1 MKTELLF
8 AVLFLAA
15 IPADADEAI
24 KTETYSP
31 QSQTSLV
38 IQQGRVTNITFSVME
53 RIKRIVAVEP
63 GPISTLGKDS
73 SNQEPLVNNL
83 PIFGKSIGTTDMV
96 VITLSPDGM
105 ERSYLFTIRVVQT
118 PQDGTSDPAAT
129 FSLTFK
135 YPKDQAP
142 PMAPT
147 SSSAPQLAAISWR
160 QKQAAKDKEIAE
172 ARLNS
177 DAFFGPQNLKY
188 LAQGTARDISPV
200 AASDN
205 GRLTAFRYP
214 GNLGFPA
221 VFVVQDAKPGIP
233 DVCTTGHA
241 TDNEA
246 PEQTVQ
252 ATINGDLIVV
262 QRTAA
267 HFRLREGRDVIE
279 IYNCG
284 YDPVGQNPGTGTSS
298 PDVVRRVIT
307 AR

>member
-1 MKTELLF
+1 MKMELLL

-15 IPADADEAI
+15 VPADADEAI
-24 KTETYSP
+24 RTETYSP

-83 PIFGKSIGTTDMV
+83 PIFGKSTGTTNMV

-105 ERSYLFTIRVVQT
+105 ERSYLFTIRVVPT
-118 PQDGTSDPAAT
+118 PQDGTNDPAAT

-142 PMAPT
+142 PVVPT
-147 SSSAPQLAAISWR
+147 SSSAPQVAAISWR

-172 ARLNS
+172 AKLNS

-188 LAQGTARDISPV
+188 LAQGTSRDIVPV
-200 AASDN
+200 AAS
-205 GRLTAFRYP
+205 
-214 GNLGFPA
+214 
-221 VFVVQDAKPGIP
+221 
-233 DVCTTGHA
+233 
-241 TDNEA
+241 DNEA

-284 YDPVGQNPGTGTSS
+284 YDPIGQNPGTGTSS